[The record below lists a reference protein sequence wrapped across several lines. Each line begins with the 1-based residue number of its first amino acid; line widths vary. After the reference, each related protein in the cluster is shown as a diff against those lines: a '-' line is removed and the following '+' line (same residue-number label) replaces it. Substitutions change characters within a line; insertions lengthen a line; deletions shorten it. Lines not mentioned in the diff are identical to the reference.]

1 MMELAIILAGLSMLM
16 GLAWFLFKIWLFFFG
31 LRFAGLAMQEWA
43 SKHEGGQTEA
53 DESEFGSPD
62 IFSSPAPEGY
72 GRHISQVRPVNQR
85 REPPKLRLVRGG
97 KA

>member
-1 MMELAIILAGLSMLM
+1 MELAIILAGLSMLM
-16 GLAWFLFKIWLFFFG
+16 GLAWFLFKIWLIFFG
-31 LRFAGLAMQEWA
+31 IRFAGLAMQEWA
-43 SKHEGGQTEA
+43 SKHEGGQSEDYEHEFA
-53 DESEFGSPD
+53 DAD

-85 REPPKLRLVRGG
+85 REAPRLKVIRGG